1 MVIQNYFEG
10 FYYINLLFINL
21 LLLDYF
27 NLIFKKEKSY
37 STTLKMFSLIVIII
51 KIVAIG
57 FGKLSN
63 NIGNTSYVKC
73 PSYISNCL
81 IMYFKGIN

>member
-1 MVIQNYFEG
+1 MMVIQNYFEG
-10 FYYINLLFINL
+10 FNYINLLFINL

-63 NIGNTSYVKC
+63 NIGNTIYVKC
-73 PSYISNCL
+73 PSYTYI
-81 IMYFKGIN
+81 